1 MKNFIPLYN
10 LLITLKLNHMRS
22 NQFLKWIKKI
32 DSSYKIRPDCWIKR
46 REGLSNSIWGH
57 GSRAVDKTNKQKK
70 KTDKY
75 EDLTWEMQK
84 LWNMNITVNSFRSKI
99 PETIRKDIPSTLQ
112 QLQILERCS
121 RPQGDWG

>member
-22 NQFLKWIKKI
+22 NQFLKWIKEI

-70 KTDKY
+70 NRQIWGPHLRDAEIVKY
-75 EDLTWEMQK
+75 EHHSEFFQK
-84 LWNMNITVNSFRSKI
+84 
-99 PETIRKDIPSTLQ
+99 
-112 QLQILERCS
+112 
-121 RPQGDWG
+121 